1 MGYTPKGFLLLI
13 RAQMTYLIQVAGFVL
28 KKVTPEP
35 RVLLTRRTKREHND
49 SNEIRYLRPSV
60 LTKGSWRVG
69 AGRGTVV
76 AQRKG
81 ARARVL
87 LLPARTRGCQLA
99 LPSHLLPRSEPRLF
113 VSFFLGVFFSSF
125 FFQGFKSVTWL
136 ENTVQSFW

>member
-1 MGYTPKGFLLLI
+1 MPI
-13 RAQMTYLIQVAGFVL
+13 REACLGVSCTWDTHQ
-28 KKVTPEP
+28 KVTPEP

-99 LPSHLLPRSEPRLF
+99 LPSHLLPR
-113 VSFFLGVFFSSF
+113 VSS
-125 FFQGFKSVTWL
+125 Q
-136 ENTVQSFW
+136 